1 MAVGALRNLAVRL
14 VRGVMNLWLVFL
26 LASGC
31 LSIGIA
37 IGLRIGE
44 AQLRRE
50 LKWLKNLG
58 LRD

>member
-1 MAVGALRNLAVRL
+1 
-14 VRGVMNLWLVFL
+14 MNLWLVFL